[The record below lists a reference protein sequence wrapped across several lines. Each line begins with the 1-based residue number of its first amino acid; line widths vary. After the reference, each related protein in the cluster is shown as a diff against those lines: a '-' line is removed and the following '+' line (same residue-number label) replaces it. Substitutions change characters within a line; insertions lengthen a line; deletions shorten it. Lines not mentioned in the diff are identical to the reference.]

1 MIIVRLLAA
10 SFVGLAIIVFGGP
23 PRAFAQARGWSFGE
37 GLTVGLHRAI
47 LACLGVRTRVH
58 GAASSLTPQLVVAN
72 HVSWLD
78 IVVLGAMRR
87 SEFLA
92 KKEVGPPG
100 IIGATVALQGVV
112 FVDRGRRRLIP
123 SVNAAMARRMLAGA
137 PMVLFAEATTGD
149 GNRLMPFRSSH
160 FEALRQT
167 LGRAGAEP
175 KIAYVQPLYLAYTRC
190 GGLPIGRSGRPLVAW
205 YGDMEFF
212 SHLWSFVRAGRF
224 DCEIWCGDVI
234 AVDGVTDRKSI
245 MTRAEASVRSLAVK
259 AFHASA
265 QIDPNDLPRQRSSPE
280 ARKAVR
286 CKTSQ
291 RDRA

>member
-10 SFVGLAIIVFGGP
+10 SLVGLAIIALGGP

-37 GLTVGLHRAI
+37 GLTVALHRAI
-47 LACLGVRTRVH
+47 LVCLGVRMRVR
-58 GAASSLTPQLVVAN
+58 GAACPLTPQLVVAN

-78 IVVLGAMRR
+78 IVVLGAMRH
-87 SEFLA
+87 SAFLA

-167 LGRAGAEP
+167 LGPAGAEP
-175 KIAYVQPLYLAYTRC
+175 KVAYVQPLYLAYTQC

-212 SHLWSFVRAGRF
+212 SHLWSFLRAGRF
-224 DCEIWCGDVI
+224 DCEIWCGEAI
-234 AVDGVTDRKSI
+234 AIDSLANRKTI
-245 MTRAEASVRSLAVK
+245 MKRAEAAVRSLAMA
-259 AFHASA
+259 AFR
-265 QIDPNDLPRQRSSPE
+265 DTE
-280 ARKAVR
+280 RKAG
-286 CKTSQ
+286 
-291 RDRA
+291 